1 MVRMSKFATKVKG
14 YYDRGLWTEGM
25 VCDAYA
31 KGRITAEEL
40 YEITGIDVSDE
51 GEGDDET
58 YDFTGMTPAE
68 VWRSLSPR
76 PKLDEYRQ
84 ACDWLGLEWD
94 MSMTRAQLRALLAEA
109 CGVEE

>member
-1 MVRMSKFATKVKG
+1 MAMSKYATKIKKYYEQVKWS
-14 YYDRGLWTEGM
+14 LEW